1 MNRVV
6 LLKNMY
12 KIFFQRT
19 ERSMRLINMM
29 DDFEIMYSKIHI
41 SNEVCLIDI
50 SDDRFYFS
58 RCKSCSKLVEKNTSP
73 RIFCLKKTSHK

>member
-29 DDFEIMYSKIHI
+29 DDFEIMSNSKIHV

-50 SDDRFYFS
+50 SD
-58 RCKSCSKLVEKNTSP
+58 
-73 RIFCLKKTSHK
+73 I